1 MALEYLKV
9 FGEIEEYVEELTDDQ
24 LGRVFSAM
32 MAYAFRDEEPDFERG
47 TAERYVWP
55 AIRNK
60 IDGCERKVRQKR
72 ENGEKGGRPRKNEN
86 KENPEETENIQTE
99 PNKTKEN
106 QTEQNKTSNEHEHV
120 QEQEHEHVQEQE
132 QRESNSARA
141 RKRAAPFTPPS
152 PDEVAAYCRERGNA
166 VDAERFCDFYASKGW
181 MIGNQRMKDWRA
193 AVRTWEKR
201 EETQAAQRAA
211 PGEKRTDHML
221 RYTKEQRK
229 ATYSAAILDF
239 DGEEKP

>member
-72 ENGEKGGRPRKNEN
+72 ANGEKGGRPSKNEN
-86 KENPEETENIQTE
+86 KEKPEETENNQTE
-99 PNKTKEN
+99 PDETKEN
-106 QTEQNKTSNEHEHV
+106 QTEPNETPNVH
-120 QEQEHEHVQEQE
+120 EQEHEHVQEQE
-132 QRESNSARA
+132 QRENESARA
-141 RKRAAPFTPPS
+141 RKRASPFTPPT

-166 VDAERFCDFYASKGW
+166 VDADRFCDFYASKGW
-181 MIGNQRMKDWRA
+181 RIGNQPMKDWRA

-201 EETQAAQRAA
+201 CETQAAQRAA
-211 PGEKRTDHML
+211 PGGKDQML
-221 RYTKEQRK
+221 RYTSEERK
-229 ATYSAAILDF
+229 KTYSAAILDF
-239 DGEEKP
+239 DAEEKP